1 MFKGNSILDDEDLQS
16 LYGRKAQDSDNYLQ
30 TLSSRLICTS
40 LQPREWPQVQKSKLE
55 WELFEKGFRNGSA
68 RESLKEKAPL
78 MQQDI
83 VLVPCNP
90 GLSKHWFLL
99 EKENQIVPIIFM
111 GLL

>member
-1 MFKGNSILDDEDLQS
+1 MTKIFKVYTGAKHKILIIIS
-16 LYGRKAQDSDNYLQ
+16 Q